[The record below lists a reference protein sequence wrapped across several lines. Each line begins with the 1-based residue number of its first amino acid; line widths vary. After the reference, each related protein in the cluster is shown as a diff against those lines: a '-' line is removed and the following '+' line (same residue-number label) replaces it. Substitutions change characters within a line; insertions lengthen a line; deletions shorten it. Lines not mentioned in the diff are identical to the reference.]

1 MSSILIALIPALCW
15 GMVGIISTKMGGNAG
30 QQTLGISVGALLLGI
45 GVTLFY
51 VIPQNIHVDGHIW
64 IVGLLS
70 GLFWSVG
77 MFGQLNSF
85 TDLGVSIGLPL
96 STAGQIVTNAL
107 LGASLLGEWQT
118 RSVWLFGSISIILV
132 ALGAVLISASPHN
145 NNKSNSKQNPKSFKH
160 GLIFLVISTVGY
172 MLYFIFPNLLVKVG
186 FISSQ
191 IRDANNGI
199 NYMTAIVTPQAIGQ
213 VIGAVLILLVLKKH
227 HTIFKI
233 ETAKNVL
240 TGIDWATGNLLMFIS
255 AANVLVGQAMA
266 TTLSQM
272 GVVVGTFGGIYL
284 LHEKKTHDQ
293 MVKILI
299 GTLLMIGGGVLMSDL
314 ETIGSWISL

>member
-1 MSSILIALIPALCW
+1 MGSILIALIPALCW

-30 QQTLGISVGALLLGI
+30 QQTLGISFGALLLGLC
-45 GVTLFY
+45 VTLFY
-51 VIPQNIHVDGHIW
+51 VIPQNIHVDIKIW
-64 IVGLLS
+64 VVGLLS

-107 LGASLLGEWQT
+107 LGAALLGEWQT
-118 RSVWLFGSISIILV
+118 KPIWLFGLISIVMV
-132 ALGAVLISASPHN
+132 AIGAVFISASPHKKN
-145 NNKSNSKQNPKSFKH
+145 NIKQNPKTFKH
-160 GLIFLVISTVGY
+160 GLIFLVISTIGY

-191 IRDANNGI
+191 VRDANNGI

-213 VIGAVLILLVLKKH
+213 VIGAVIILLVFKKH
-227 HTIFKI
+227 RTIFKM
-233 ETAKNVL
+233 ETAKNIL
-240 TGIDWATGNLLMFIS
+240 TGVDWATGNLLMFIS
-255 AANVLVGQAMA
+255 AANVLIGQATA

-299 GTLLMIGGGVLMSDL
+299 GTILMVGGCILMSNL
-314 ETIGSWISL
+314 EAVVTWISL

>member
-1 MSSILIALIPALCW
+1 MGSILIALIPALCW

-30 QQTLGISVGALLLGI
+30 QQTLGISVGSVLLGLC
-45 GVTLFY
+45 VTLFY
-51 VIPQNIHVDGHIW
+51 VIPQNIHVDIKIW
-64 IVGLLS
+64 VVGLLS

-107 LGASLLGEWQT
+107 LGAALLGEWQT
-118 RSVWLFGSISIILV
+118 KPIWLFGLISIVMV
-132 ALGAVLISASPHN
+132 AIGAVFISASPHKKN
-145 NNKSNSKQNPKSFKH
+145 NIKQNPKTFKH
-160 GLIFLVISTVGY
+160 GLIFLVISTIGY

-191 IRDANNGI
+191 VRDANNGI

-213 VIGAVLILLVLKKH
+213 VIGAVIILLVFKKH
-227 HTIFKI
+227 RTIFKM
-233 ETAKNVL
+233 ETAKNIL
-240 TGIDWATGNLLMFIS
+240 TGVDWATGNLLMFIS
-255 AANVLVGQAMA
+255 AANVLIGQATA

-299 GTLLMIGGGVLMSDL
+299 GTLLMVGGCILMSNL
-314 ETIGSWISL
+314 EAVVTWISL